1 MTHED
6 RTGTWHG
13 GRAAGAAEGAG
24 GHQGA
29 APRDPAGRPPHH
41 LVVRDAEPADEPAV
55 LALFEACGDWFT
67 AATGLPSG
75 PGDLQSLFY
84 ALPEGADPDGKRI
97 LLAEAGGAV
106 VGVVD
111 VVLHH
116 PRPDTAA
123 VGLFLVAPEARRT
136 GLGTR
141 LAGLLLERAADEGIR
156 RVTAT
161 VPVGQPAGEA
171 FVTALGGTLSAAAPV
186 PAEVGNRRAGPRE
199 TGAVHRVEVRV
210 AGR

>member
-6 RTGTWHG
+6 TATGPAEDAKGH
-13 GRAAGAAEGAG
+13 RGAPPPGPDG
-24 GHQGA
+24 
-29 APRDPAGRPPHH
+29 PRP
-41 LVVRDAEPADEPAV
+41 LVVREAEPADEPAV
-55 LALFEACGDWFT
+55 LALFEACDDWFT

-75 PGDLQSLFY
+75 PGDLQSLYY
-84 ALPEGADPDGKRI
+84 ALPEGADPGGKRV
-97 LLAEAGGAV
+97 LVAEAGGAV
-106 VGVVD
+106 VGLVD

-123 VGLFLVAPEARRT
+123 VGLFLVAPEARRA

-141 LAGLLLERAADEGIR
+141 LARLLLERAAGRGIT

-161 VPVGQPAGEA
+161 VPAGQPAGEG
-171 FVTALGGTLSAAAPV
+171 FVTALGGTLGAAP
-186 PAEVGNRRAGPRE
+186 PARAEVGNRRAGPRE
-199 TGAVHRVEVRV
+199 TGALRRVELRV